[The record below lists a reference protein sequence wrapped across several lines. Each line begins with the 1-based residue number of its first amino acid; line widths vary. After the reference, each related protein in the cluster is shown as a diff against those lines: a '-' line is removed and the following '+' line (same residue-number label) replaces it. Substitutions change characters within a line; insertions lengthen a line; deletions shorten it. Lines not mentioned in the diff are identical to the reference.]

1 MSAPFVLAEMRLC
14 PFRNKPGQYL
24 DLRLA
29 DRTGAITARLWEGA
43 EEAAPALAVG
53 QVVMVEGRVDEYR
66 GSPQLV
72 ITALRL
78 AEPGEYEAGDLVRES
93 ARSREEMEAE
103 LGEMVASVSTEPLRA
118 LLKAVFGDEEFRARF
133 ATAPGAARLHHAY
146 RGGLLEHTL
155 AVASLCR
162 EAVRLHPDLD
172 YDLLITGALLHDVG
186 KVFELRGEYA
196 FDYTDEGRFCGHLV
210 LTDRFVTARLAQ
222 VPEFPETLRQ
232 LLTHLLLSHHGELQ
246 YGAPVRP
253 KIAEALALHYAD
265 NLDAKIQ
272 TFADYRE
279 SAESG
284 PGPWSPYHHAL
295 EAQLYL
301 GEGRAES
308 ERQTEGREGLN
319 FDFD

>member
-1 MSAPFVLAEMRLC
+1 M
-14 PFRNKPGQYL
+14 
-24 DLRLA
+24 
-29 DRTGAITARLWEGA
+29 
-43 EEAAPALAVG
+43 
-53 QVVMVEGRVDEYR
+53 
-66 GSPQLV
+66 
-72 ITALRL
+72 
-78 AEPGEYEAGDLVRES
+78 
-93 ARSREEMEAE
+93 
-103 LGEMVASVSTEPLRA
+103 
-118 LLKAVFGDEEFRARF
+118 
-133 ATAPGAARLHHAY
+133 HHAY

-210 LTDRFVTARLAQ
+210 LTDRFVTAKMAQ
-222 VPEFPETLRQ
+222 VREFPATLGQ

-253 KIAEALALHYAD
+253 KMAEALALHYAD

-301 GEGRAES
+301 GGGRAES
-308 ERQTEGREGLN
+308 DEE
-319 FDFD
+319 